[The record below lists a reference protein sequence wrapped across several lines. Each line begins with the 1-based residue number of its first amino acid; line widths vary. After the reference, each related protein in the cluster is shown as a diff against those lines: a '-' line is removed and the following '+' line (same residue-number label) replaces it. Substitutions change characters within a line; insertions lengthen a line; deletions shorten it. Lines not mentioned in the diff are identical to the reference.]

1 MMEIKDRKEKSNKKM
16 ENTFEFMNINSNTE
30 LARKIK
36 KYRQSTD
43 TENLLH
49 FTDVTV
55 EEKPTY

>member
-1 MMEIKDRKEKSNKKM
+1 
-16 ENTFEFMNINSNTE
+16 MNIDTNSE

-55 EEKPTY
+55 EEKPT